1 MKQSIM
7 DEFEFEM
14 NNGYV
19 NMVELGWQELVVIK
33 DGNEYLLEFET
44 EEYPSSGGFNSVAF
58 ATDESEKIA
67 KEIGFEITD
76 EFCTELYRMWGSYS
90 NEHFRG

>member
-1 MKQSIM
+1 ME
-7 DEFEFEM
+7 DFEFEM
-14 NNGYV
+14 NNGSV

-44 EEYPSSGGFNSVAF
+44 EEFPSSGRFSSVDF
-58 ATDESEKIA
+58 ATEESKKIA

-76 EFCTELYRMWGSYS
+76 EFCDNLFRMWENYS